1 MQRAGVV
8 ATTQSSRATPA
19 CAVMLGG
26 ASRLTAIREQGTLV
40 SSRRDR
46 GELAVP
52 AELPRGL
59 PTVTRAVTKP
69 MLVVHG
75 EGLAV
80 WVFLGSLGF
89 WGEAQWLHVARWLG
103 GCTQLALAVHTL
115 WLVSAATEPLAHW
128 LHVAPVRSW
137 LWQSVLC
144 GWLSAATEP
153 PARWLH
159 VAHLLT
165 ARTGSHRAPTCG
177 SHVTSHPGTAL
188 QVPSVSSTNWR
199 ISANIVPSEKGNRRG
214 KGGDPK

>member
-1 MQRAGVV
+1 M
-8 ATTQSSRATPA
+8 
-19 CAVMLGG
+19 
-26 ASRLTAIREQGTLV
+26 
-40 SSRRDR
+40 
-46 GELAVP
+46 
-52 AELPRGL
+52 
-59 PTVTRAVTKP
+59 
-69 MLVVHG
+69 
-75 EGLAV
+75 
-80 WVFLGSLGF
+80 
-89 WGEAQWLHVARWLG
+89 
-103 GCTQLALAVHTL
+103 AVHTL

-153 PARWLH
+153 PACWLH

-199 ISANIVPSEKGNRRG
+199 MSANIVPSETAEGRGGRPEINRIDNKKNPLAQKQNSAHLTKHHKTHLSPSVLSRTNCRIVSSVSSVPQRRYPLHFKPG
-214 KGGDPK
+214 LK

>member
-1 MQRAGVV
+1 M
-8 ATTQSSRATPA
+8 
-19 CAVMLGG
+19 
-26 ASRLTAIREQGTLV
+26 
-40 SSRRDR
+40 
-46 GELAVP
+46 
-52 AELPRGL
+52 
-59 PTVTRAVTKP
+59 
-69 MLVVHG
+69 
-75 EGLAV
+75 
-80 WVFLGSLGF
+80 
-89 WGEAQWLHVARWLG
+89 
-103 GCTQLALAVHTL
+103 AVHIL

-153 PARWLH
+153 PACWLH

-199 ISANIVPSEKGNRRG
+199 MSANIVVRGRGGSPKNKPNCGNPLAQKQNSAHLTKNIITSHKNHRSLANQPQNRVVCIERS
-214 KGGDPK
+214 PTTIPTSNQV

>member
-1 MQRAGVV
+1 MAAR
-8 ATTQSSRATPA
+8 
-19 CAVMLGG
+19 C
-26 ASRLTAIREQGTLV
+26 
-40 SSRRDR
+40 
-46 GELAVP
+46 
-52 AELPRGL
+52 
-59 PTVTRAVTKP
+59 
-69 MLVVHG
+69 
-75 EGLAV
+75 
-80 WVFLGSLGF
+80 SL
-89 WGEAQWLHVARWLG
+89 ARWLHAAG
-103 GCTQLALAVHTL
+103 FGSPLLL

-199 ISANIVPSEKGNRRG
+199 MSANIVPSETAEGRGGRPEINRIDNKKNPLAQKQNSAHLTKHHKTHLSPSVLSRTNCRIVSSVSSVPQRRYPLHFKPG
-214 KGGDPK
+214 LK